1 VPHLILK
8 GGCVNVSE
16 IVIISISK
24 RNIHEGLTC
33 WIVQIT
39 LNPYHEGLH
48 LIPACVTKLADYLA
62 QICIQ
67 PKLKIAE
74 IVDFGFYLY

>member
-1 VPHLILK
+1 VPHLVFK
-8 GGCVNVSE
+8 SGRVNVSE
-16 IVIISISK
+16 IMIVSVSK
-24 RNIHEGLTC
+24 GDIYESLIC

-39 LNPYHEGLH
+39 LNTYHERLH
-48 LIPACVTKLADYLA
+48 LIPACVAELVDYLA

-74 IVDFGFYLY
+74 IVDFGFYL